1 MEIGSTVRS
10 VKILINNS
18 SSLVLYVNQLWKS
31 APFYIKFETLL
42 INRLLPLLT
51 ESEEQRV
58 GQSYQLIDIEVIT
71 RKDSFTFAYLDTV
84 DALRTC
90 PAKH

>member
-1 MEIGSTVRS
+1 M
-10 VKILINNS
+10 
-18 SSLVLYVNQLWKS
+18 Q
-31 APFYIKFETLL
+31 
-42 INRLLPLLT
+42 LLT

-58 GQSYQLIDIEVIT
+58 GPSYQLFDVKVIT
-71 RKDSFTFAYLDTV
+71 RKDSFTFAYLGTV